1 MRISSNENIKMIM
14 DILNEVLT
22 SKGLSEL
29 SPNIKKFVLNRC
41 EYYHKNR
48 LNYKNTK
55 EANKSIIRESY
66 NYIQKM
72 TIQKKNPNNLSNM
85 HKKSSDF
92 DLRLQEHQ
100 NNFNTLINGKQP
112 DEIDFSDKTEE
123 EVDPIPVSNMEYIM
137 NQTLADREKELISIT
152 NKYNSDSNVEK
163 WLTNDGNNEN
173 IKLVIKDEVNMKDVK
188 NISSKKQVRFL
199 DEQRDQ
205 PSHIEDKQDILDEIK
220 DFIKNQKSDMLKTD
234 ILERLDTII
243 KNQDAILKHLGLK
256 KQNPTAS
263 LH

>member
-29 SPNIKKFVLNRC
+29 NSGVKQFVVNRC
-41 EYYHKNR
+41 EHYHKNR
-48 LNYKNTK
+48 LKYKNTK

-72 TIQKKNPNNLSNM
+72 TVQKKNPNNLSNM

-92 DLRLQEHQ
+92 DMRLQEHQ
-100 NNFNTLINGKQP
+100 NNFNTLINGSQP
-112 DEIDFSDKTEE
+112 DEIDFSDKIEE
-123 EVDPIPVSNMEYIM
+123 EVEAIPVSNMEYIM

-152 NKYNSDSNVEK
+152 TKYNSNDNVEK
-163 WLTNDGNNEN
+163 WLTNDGNNQN
-173 IKLVIKDEVNMKDVK
+173 VKLVIKDDVNMKDVK
-188 NISSKKQVRFL
+188 NISSKKQVRFK
-199 DEQRDQ
+199 DEESNY
-205 PSHIEDKQDILDEIK
+205 PSQINDKQDILDEIK
-220 DFIKNQKSDMLKTD
+220 DFIKNQKSDMLKQD

-243 KNQDAILKHLGLK
+243 KNQDEILKHLGLK
-256 KQNPTAS
+256 KQNPTMS